1 MYWSRMLTTA
11 TNGNCVHHCWEW
23 KDSRYRSQTPRP
35 VSSEALLHA
44 GATVA
49 DGLCTG
55 QKPAVTSACNT
66 GSCVCPARQSICSTY
81 ACSAN
86 FCQSKGYLGGE
97 YCAYTYYTPFWG
109 ATTVATN
116 TIGSAQPNQCC
127 ANQVVLVDMSC
138 AVCDVTIMHVS
149 NTEQHCTALIEVEDA
164 SVASAGLTVIN
175 YTVRSELN
183 TQASDSCAAAH
194 E

>member
-1 MYWSRMLTTA
+1 MRYSSLVRPVGPEHSPLQQKVSLAQLLTVARPKIEVT
-11 TNGNCVHHCWEW
+11 
-23 KDSRYRSQTPRP
+23 DSEPTSRP
-35 VSSEALLHA
+35 VSSEAVLPA

-127 ANQVVLVDMSC
+127 ANQVMLVDMLC
-138 AVCDVTIMHVS
+138 AICDVTIMHGS
-149 NTEQHCTALIEVEDA
+149 NTEQHCTALIDVEAA
-164 SVASAGLTVIN
+164 SVASVDQLHCQI
-175 YTVRSELN
+175 
-183 TQASDSCAAAH
+183 
-194 E
+194 